1 MELVKDNFI
10 INYDE
15 NLSYVPELIDY
26 LESGMNNI
34 MNYFELDKL
43 KSKRKVIIYNDIE
56 LYKKHVEKY
65 HKYYDYICADT
76 FDGNINILSIEEA
89 HKTKE
94 HANMT
99 IDDLKRVILHEFVH
113 ICQQDSQIEKYNET
127 ITWFWEALATNLGN
141 PENFN
146 IKIINSDVP
155 EIKEFGSLK
164 NNYSIAF
171 TIGNYLFDNYSK
183 EEILEFVK
191 YPSKLLLIEDKVLEE
206 AKEWS
211 NNKINKR

>member
-171 TIGNYLFDNYSK
+171 TIGNYLF
-183 EEILEFVK
+183 V
-191 YPSKLLLIEDKVLEE
+191 
-206 AKEWS
+206 
-211 NNKINKR
+211 